1 MTGAL
6 PMLDAQASEGAVP
19 ATLASIVVGPIQF
32 DEPRWLWLFPALA
45 ALACW
50 IALVNLSGLGR
61 ATRWTALAAR
71 LIVIGLLAAAL
82 AQPSWRRESED
93 VAVTFVLDA
102 SQSVPG
108 KLQRAVERFAADARA
123 RASERRDGDRLGSVT
138 VAKGGYVQQLP
149 APFTA
154 SIEQQHKGSL
164 DQTNLAAGVNLAL
177 AVKPTDAA
185 YRIVLASDGLETT
198 GSLLQAAEAAKALR
212 VPVDVIPLRF
222 KHEAEVI
229 VDRVVVPSNAREN
242 ETMTVRVVLN
252 ATRATRGRLA
262 LLVDNKPLNLGGEGG
277 ASAPI
282 ELEAGTNVRQFSV
295 PALARGALKFEP
307 VFIPDPA
314 SEGDAIAE
322 NNRSSA
328 VTFVSGEGRVLVLA
342 SDARASEALER
353 VLRESSLKADVRTP
367 AEGPQTIG
375 DFNAYDL
382 VLVVNE
388 PADHFSQKQQ
398 EDLKRYVYD
407 SGGGLVMIGGDQ
419 SYGAGGWIGSPL
431 EDALPIRLDPPQK
444 REMPKGALALV
455 VHSIE
460 MPEGVYWGKRTAE
473 AAVDALSRLDLV
485 GINEF
490 TGGVSGQAGVEWVY
504 PLSPV
509 GDKSRVKRAINN
521 LTFGDMPDF
530 TPSLELAYDALAAAK
545 DAGQK
550 HVIMISDGDP
560 SAPSSG
566 LLDKYLDAGI
576 TISTVGVFPHN
587 SGNTGSLE
595 WIARYTKGTYYYV
608 NDQAGLATIPQIFIK
623 EARTV
628 RRSLIWEGEAFTP
641 TLAPGAAEAMRGV
654 SAVPPIRG
662 YVVTAEREGLALTT
676 MKGREG
682 DPILAQWQHGLGKV
696 VAYTS
701 DAATKWNPDWVG
713 WSGYKAFWEQH
724 LRWAMRPTG
733 NANLRVTTQ
742 AKGDSTI
749 IDVDALDAQGEH
761 LNFARF
767 RGRVSF
773 ADGTSADVDLKQ
785 VGPGRYQAALA
796 STPPGSS
803 VVSLRYAAPDPQAAA
818 GVLEGTVQAAIN
830 RPFTDEYRSLEDNAP
845 LLEQV
850 AAMTGGR
857 VLGTDPAKAELWRR
871 EGLTFPA
878 PTTPIW
884 LAVAVG
890 AIGLFLADV
899 GVRRVRV
906 EPAMIAGFV
915 RRMLGRSK
923 VKAGEQMDALRA
935 AREQARLKIAQR
947 ELTAAERAAQKAMDQ
962 GAADRARVKFEASA
976 EQLKK
981 PAAPIAMGGA
991 DARPAETRP
1000 GIKDAPK
1007 ADAKPGEG
1015 MSRLLQAKKKAR
1027 EDMKE

>member
-1 MTGAL
+1 MI
-6 PMLDAQASEGAVP
+6 DAWPILGQHG
-19 ATLASIVVGPIQF
+19 ATLASLVVGPIQL
-32 DEPRWLWLFPALA
+32 DEPRWLWAFPPLA

-61 ATRWTALAAR
+61 ATRWTALAVR
-71 LIVIGLLAAAL
+71 LIVIALLALAL
-82 AQPSWRRESED
+82 AQPNWRRVSKD
-93 VAVTFVLDA
+93 VAVVFVLDA

-108 KLQRAVERFAADARA
+108 KLQRAVEKFAGDSRA
-123 RASERRDGDRLGSVT
+123 QAAERRPGDRLGSIT
-138 VAKGGYVQQLP
+138 VAKGGYVQDLP
-149 APFTA
+149 LPLTA
-154 SIEQQHKGSL
+154 SIEHQHKGPL
-164 DQTNLAAGVNLAL
+164 DQSNLAAGINLAL
-177 AVKPTDAA
+177 AIKPTDAA
-185 YRIVLASDGLETT
+185 YRLVLASDGLETT
-198 GSLLQAAEAAKALR
+198 GSLLQAAQAAKALK
-212 VPVDVIPLRF
+212 VPIDVIPLRF
-222 KHEAEVI
+222 KHDAEVI
-229 VDRVVVPSNAREN
+229 LDRVVVPSNAREN
-242 ETMTVRVVLN
+242 ETITIRVVLN
-252 ATRATRGRLA
+252 ATKAARGRLA
-262 LLVDNKPLNLGGEGG
+262 LLVDGKPLNLGGEGG

-295 PALARGALKFEP
+295 PAMARGALKFEP
-307 VFIPDPA
+307 VFIPDPG
-314 SEGDAIAE
+314 SGGDTIAE

-328 VTFVSGEGRVLVLA
+328 VTFVSGEGRVLVLS
-342 SDARASEALER
+342 SDPRASEALER

-367 AEGPQTIG
+367 ADGPQTLA

-388 PADHFSQKQQ
+388 PADHFSLKQQ

-407 SGGGLVMIGGDQ
+407 SGGGLAMIGGDQ
-419 SYGAGGWIGSPL
+419 SFGAGGWIGSPI

-490 TGGVSGQAGVEWVY
+490 TGGMGGTAGVEWVY

-530 TPSLELAYDALAAAK
+530 SPSLEMAYDALVRAK

-560 SAPSSG
+560 SAPSSS
-566 LLDKYLDAGI
+566 LLDKYNDAGI

-595 WIARYTKGTYYYV
+595 WIAKYTKGTYYYV

-641 TLAPGAAEAMRGV
+641 TLVPGAAEALRGV

-701 DAATKWNPDWVG
+701 DAAAKWNPDWIA
-713 WSGYKAFWEQH
+713 WSGFKAFWEQH
-724 LRWAMRPTG
+724 IRWAMRPTG
-733 NANLRVTTQ
+733 NANLRVSTQ

-749 IDVDALDAQGEH
+749 IHVDALDAQGEH

-785 VGPGRYQAALA
+785 IGPGRYEAELG

-803 VVSLRYAAPDPQAAA
+803 VVSLRYAAPDPQAKE
-818 GVLEGTVQAAIN
+818 GVIEGSVQAAIN

-857 VLGTDPAKAELWRR
+857 VLGTDPGKAELWRR

-890 AIGLFLADV
+890 AIGIFLADV
-899 GVRRVRV
+899 GVRRVRI

-915 RRMLGRSK
+915 RRMLGRGK

-935 AREQARLKIAQR
+935 AREQARQKIAQR
-947 ELTAAERAAQKAMDQ
+947 ELSAAERAAQKAMDQ
-962 GAADRARVKFEASA
+962 DQAERAKVKFEASA

-981 PAAPIAMGGA
+981 PAAPVALGGA
-991 DARPAETRP
+991 DAKPAETRP

-1007 ADAKPGEG
+1007 TETKPGES
-1015 MSRLLQAKKKAR
+1015 MSRLMQAKKKAR
-1027 EDMKE
+1027 EDMTE